1 MKRKKV
7 INKKVRNATI
17 LSYYGITFKS
27 KLELYCYK
35 KLKELKINFTYEE
48 ITFELVP
55 SFQFKNDSYELYKK
69 KGARYFGPQR
79 EHIRSINYTPDFVG
93 DTWIIETKGN
103 PNDVFPIKWKLFKKY
118 LMDNNIRV
126 DLYMPRNQKQ
136 IDEIIEIIK
145 IKNERVLQNKKS
157 K

>member
-48 ITFELVP
+48 VTFELMP

-69 KGARYFGPQR
+69 KGVRYFGPQR

-145 IKNERVLQNKKS
+145 IKNEK
-157 K
+157 